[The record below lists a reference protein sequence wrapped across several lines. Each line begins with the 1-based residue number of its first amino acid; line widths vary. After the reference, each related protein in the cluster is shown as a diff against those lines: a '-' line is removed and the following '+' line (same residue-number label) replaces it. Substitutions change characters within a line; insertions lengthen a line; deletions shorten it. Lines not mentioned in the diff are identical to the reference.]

1 MQADLIRHAAGLAL
15 VYTVGELRRFPSPT
29 QRKIEASAGN
39 QYDYCFDHHSRYRL
53 FLFSDSGFVTERQ
66 GGGPG
71 GRFWRNGFADSL
83 RPARIGDG
91 AFESHHNRS
100 RGFHGDVAYDSHPG
114 DAKRVS
120 GGKRLRAAEGT
131 CENSSSD
138 AGEEGS
144 GCGNAPGQ
152 PSAPATGPATSA
164 EEIAVCNIAVCNNAE
179 VAELA
184 DAQ

>member
-66 GGGPG
+66 GRGPG

-91 AFESHHNRS
+91 AFESHYNRS
-100 RGFHGDVAYDSHPG
+100 RWFHGDVARADDPY
-114 DAKRVS
+114 DAKRIIGWQRPGAS
-120 GGKRLRAAEGT
+120 EGT
-131 CENSSSD
+131 
-138 AGEEGS
+138 G
-144 GCGNAPGQ
+144 
-152 PSAPATGPATSA
+152 
-164 EEIAVCNIAVCNNAE
+164 
-179 VAELA
+179 
-184 DAQ
+184 